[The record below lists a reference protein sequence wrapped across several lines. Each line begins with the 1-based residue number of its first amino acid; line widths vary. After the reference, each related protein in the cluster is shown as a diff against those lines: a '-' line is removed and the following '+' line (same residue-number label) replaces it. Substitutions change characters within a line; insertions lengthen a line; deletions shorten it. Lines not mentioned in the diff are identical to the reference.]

1 MFIPLLK
8 GLDITGKTVTADA
21 LLTQRKL
28 ARHLVDVHHAHYL
41 FTAKDNQPTLLDD
54 IRTYFEHHRGPAD
67 FREPVTLVHGRLES
81 RAIWTTTAL
90 NGYLEFPAV
99 GQAFAIERETINKKT
114 GKVSTETVYGLTSH
128 SPHSADAERLLAFN
142 REHWRVEA
150 CHYMLDWNWD
160 EDRCTLR
167 TGHGP
172 QNMTRL
178 RRFAI
183 GLIKSKS
190 RDSVAAT
197 IRRLARNPRIVFD
210 YLRMTDNSNPRS
222 PKPYLQ
228 SA

>member
-1 MFIPLLK
+1 MFIPLLE
-8 GLDITGKTVTADA
+8 GFDIAGKTVTADA

-41 FTAKDNQPTLLDD
+41 FTAKDNQPNLLDD
-54 IRTYFEHHRGPAD
+54 IRTYFEHRGQPD
-67 FREPVTLVHGRLES
+67 FREPVTLAHGRVES

-90 NGYLEFPAV
+90 NGYLDFPAV
-99 GQAFAIERETINKKT
+99 GQAFSIERETTNKKT

-128 SPHSADAERLLAFN
+128 TPESADAKRLLAFN
-142 REHWRVEA
+142 RDHWRVES

-172 QNMTRL
+172 ENMTRL

-197 IRRLARNPRIVFD
+197 IRKLARNTRTVFD
-210 YLRMTDNSNPRS
+210 YLRMTGNSNPRS
-222 PKPYLQ
+222 RQPC
-228 SA
+228 AHTA